1 MPMVRTDRFLI
12 SKALYLVAADHHVSI
27 RRDFDTPD
35 GRHFDFVTC
44 RAISVRRKNGV
55 VGVNVG
61 SLGGLQQVD
70 DEPAS
75 WDRLVTELDP
85 TGGSTPWARWTGD
98 SLWVAETVSEAK
110 RRELVEL
117 LDPVLTHV
125 RPLIEARK
133 PVTPPP
139 GWDGWWQ
146 LVARWKMPGYADH
159 A

>member
-12 SKALYLVAADHHVSI
+12 SKALYLVPADHHVSI
-27 RRDFDTPD
+27 RHSSGAPD

-44 RAISVRRKNGV
+44 RAISVRRKSGV

-98 SLWVAETVSEAK
+98 SLWVAETVSETE

-117 LDPVLTHV
+117 LDPVLAHV
-125 RPLIEARK
+125 WPLIEEGRA
-133 PVTPPP
+133 VTPPL

-146 LVARWKMPGYADH
+146 LIERWKMPGYAGP